1 VAFGEWAFEQSQALL
16 ANARLGLSG
25 RIIGYEG
32 WRCAA
37 CAANPQGAAARIAAI
52 RLLVTGNQ
60 GFIGP
65 VLTRMARARGHHVT
79 GLDVGYF
86 ADCIAGPEPDA
97 PPDRQIQRDIR
108 EASASDLEGIEAIV
122 HLAGLSNDPMGELN
136 PRLTH
141 DINVGGT
148 LRLAE
153 LAKAAG
159 VPRFVFASSCSIY
172 GAAGGAVELD
182 ETAALDPVS
191 AYAVSKADAEAGLAA
206 LADANF
212 APVFMRNATAFG
224 LGVRPRFDLVVNN
237 LAGWANATKTV
248 RVMSDGTPWRPLA
261 HIEDISQAALC
272 AAEAPAQI
280 VRGRAFN
287 IGRTDANYQVSQIAE
302 TICEAFPQAR
312 LEITGESGGDPR
324 SYRVDFGRAL
334 RELPGFAPQWTL
346 ARGVDEAAR
355 WLKDGGLRDSAFDSR
370 LFIRLKQLRHELD
383 QGRLDAELRRIIA
396 PG

>member
-1 VAFGEWAFEQSQALL
+1 MKDGAP
-16 ANARLGLSG
+16 RPP
-25 RIIGYEG
+25 
-32 WRCAA
+32 
-37 CAANPQGAAARIAAI
+37 PQTHRAPQPRIAAI

-65 VLTRMARARGHHVT
+65 VLTRMARAKGHHVT
-79 GLDVGYF
+79 GLDIGYF
-86 ADCIAGPEPDA
+86 ADCLAGPEPDA
-97 PPDRQIQRDIR
+97 LPDRQIPRDIR
-108 EASASDLEGIEAIV
+108 EVGAADLEGIEAIV

-159 VPRFVFASSCSIY
+159 AARFVFASSCSIY
-172 GAAGGAVELD
+172 GAAGGAAELD

-206 LADANF
+206 MADASF

-224 LGVRPRFDLVVNN
+224 LGARPRFDLVVNN
-237 LAGWANATKTV
+237 LAGWAHAIGAV

-261 HIEDISQAALC
+261 HIEDIALAALC
-272 AAEAPAQI
+272 AVEASADA

-287 IGRTDANYQVSQIAE
+287 IGRADANYQVSQIAQAV
-302 TICEAFPQAR
+302 CDAFPEAR

-346 ARGVDEAAR
+346 ERGVDEAAR
-355 WLKDGGLRDSAFDSR
+355 WLKDGGLWDAAFDSR
-370 LFIRLKQLRHELD
+370 LFIRLKQLRYEMDLGQLD
-383 QGRLDAELRRIIA
+383 GDLRRA
-396 PG
+396 